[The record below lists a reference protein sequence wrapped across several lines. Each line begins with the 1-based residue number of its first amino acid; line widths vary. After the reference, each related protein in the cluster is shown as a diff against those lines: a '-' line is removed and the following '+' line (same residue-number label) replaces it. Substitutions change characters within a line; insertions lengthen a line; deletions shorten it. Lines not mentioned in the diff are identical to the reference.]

1 MRYFILLLVVSL
13 TSACSM
19 NDIVS
24 MEQSTTQKF
33 DLNDQD
39 RDGVI
44 VARERCVETLTGS
57 DIDNNGC
64 GAIKSIADRQE
75 LKILFTNNSDY
86 IDLQYYPQI
95 EKIATMLKL
104 YPSTNV
110 VIEGHTSNTGSY
122 ELNLALSQNRATA
135 VTNVL
140 RDTYGIDQS
149 RLKSIGYSFDHL
161 LDTSGTP
168 EAEKVNRRVIA
179 EVTGEDTA
187 SDLKWNIY
195 TVDQQTE

>member
-1 MRYFILLLVVSL
+1 MRYFILLFVMSL
-13 TSACSM
+13 STACSM
-19 NDIVS
+19 NDVIV
-24 MEQSTTQKF
+24 QDQVTKQRF

-44 VARERCVETLTGS
+44 VARERCVGTLIGS
-57 DIDNNGC
+57 DIDNYGC
-64 GAIKSIADRQE
+64 GSIKSIADRQE
-75 LKILFTNNSDY
+75 LKILFANNSDY
-86 IDLQYYPQI
+86 IAPQYYPQI
-95 EKIATMLKL
+95 EKIAIMLKL

-140 RDTYGIDQS
+140 RDTYGIDQF
-149 RLKSIGYSFDHL
+149 RLKSIGYSFDQL